1 MSENP
6 TFVEMQDEIL
16 RLRAALTDAL
26 EVMELIEDITG
37 EWVEFCPLCQS
48 YDDDRYGSHKHDC
61 KLVAQIER
69 LKLALHDD
77 PK

>member
-37 EWVEFCPLCQS
+37 ECMIANS
-48 YDDDRYGSHKHDC
+48 SRRSSG
-61 KLVAQIER
+61 
-69 LKLALHDD
+69 
-77 PK
+77 